1 MYNPLLARTI
11 QKQMTEFG
19 SSLPAPGIMYLL
31 SVLTEKVLSLQAS
44 WRSAS
49 WSRERATYNQMWFVT
64 KVEMEESS
72 YSLSTLSSSFSTHSL
87 IQ

>member
-1 MYNPLLARTI
+1 MCNPLLARTI
-11 QKQMTEFG
+11 QKQMTKFG
-19 SSLPAPGIMYLL
+19 SSLPTPGIMYLL
-31 SVLTEKVLSLQAS
+31 SVLTEKVLSSGFLMVCF
-44 WRSAS
+44 
-49 WSRERATYNQMWFVT
+49 WSTESATYNQMWFVT